1 MNESVKPRFAI
12 DLDEIERQLA
22 EAQASPHHASQTH
35 VRNDPLAELARI
47 VGQED
52 PFRSM
57 LTADQAARPRA
68 TGRGKDQ
75 AGVEELF
82 AARPEGVAPDLRGS
96 FAPNPD
102 HPGAPPPVAG
112 DYDPDYEQP
121 YYAADEEAYAAPAP
135 HSAARRGRRKG
146 LVVTGVVLGAAVVGL
161 GGAFALIGE
170 TTMLPSGEPPL
181 IQASNG
187 PTKVQPQSPGGV
199 EIPNQNKQI
208 YERAA
213 QEAATKVVTR
223 EEQPVDVRQAART
236 ASTEATGAVT
246 PAAGGLNLGEPR
258 KVRTVSIRP
267 DGSVVGS
274 EGAAPAM
281 KPPAPAP
288 TAAPAP
294 AGPGAAMAIPAP
306 RPAAA
311 TPSQAPAIP
320 AATPPSAGGASPQA
334 QASATP
340 AAKPPAPAPAPAPQ
354 RVASAEPT
362 ALPAAPSASEAVATG
377 GFAVQLG
384 VSSTEADAKAT
395 LQRLQGK
402 HAALGG
408 LAPMIRKAEVNGN
421 TVYRVRVGP
430 FPREDAS
437 ALCSKIQGQG
447 GQCFVAKN

>member
-22 EAQASPHHASQTH
+22 EAQASPHQTSQTH

-68 TGRGKDQ
+68 AGRGKDQ

-82 AARPEGVAPDLRGS
+82 AARPEGAAPDLRGS

-102 HPGAPPPVAG
+102 HPGAPPPEAG

-170 TTMLPSGEPPL
+170 STMLPSGEPPL

-274 EGAAPAM
+274 EGAAPAA
-281 KPPAPAP
+281 KP
-288 TAAPAP
+288 AAPVLAAAP
-294 AGPGAAMAIPAP
+294 PPISQGAATAIPAP
-306 RPAAA
+306 RPV
-311 TPSQAPAIP
+311 PVRSGIP
-320 AATPPSAGGASPQA
+320 AWAWSGVVACTLILRTVPMHPPWS
-334 QASATP
+334 
-340 AAKPPAPAPAPAPQ
+340 
-354 RVASAEPT
+354 
-362 ALPAAPSASEAVATG
+362 
-377 GFAVQLG
+377 
-384 VSSTEADAKAT
+384 
-395 LQRLQGK
+395 
-402 HAALGG
+402 
-408 LAPMIRKAEVNGN
+408 
-421 TVYRVRVGP
+421 
-430 FPREDAS
+430 
-437 ALCSKIQGQG
+437 
-447 GQCFVAKN
+447 